1 MYSQNFCSCSPAS
14 PSSIPSSTPSQT
26 PSALPSSTPSANP
39 SQGCENT
46 RTDVSLLCGYIPSL
60 NPNTSLHVLIPACSL
75 SAVWLWNI
83 QPMDGKT
90 ISTTTS
96 YVHHLHRISI
106 ILTFG
111 FISFSVDA
119 IALRVYAWMPTSNV
133 TQPVKKRSTPI
144 HGRAVL
150 RAGTAR
156 GSLTQSLGKFHLQTS
171 RLFHC
176 E

>member
-75 SAVWLWNI
+75 SAVWIWNI
-83 QPMDGKT
+83 QSMDGKT
-90 ISTTTS
+90 SSTTTS
-96 YVHHLHRISI
+96 NLHHTSIFLTLMFCFRIIHLSPVSMRLPCGDMFGCKRAMLHN
-106 ILTFG
+106 L
-111 FISFSVDA
+111 
-119 IALRVYAWMPTSNV
+119 
-133 TQPVKKRSTPI
+133 
-144 HGRAVL
+144 
-150 RAGTAR
+150 
-156 GSLTQSLGKFHLQTS
+156 
-171 RLFHC
+171 
-176 E
+176 